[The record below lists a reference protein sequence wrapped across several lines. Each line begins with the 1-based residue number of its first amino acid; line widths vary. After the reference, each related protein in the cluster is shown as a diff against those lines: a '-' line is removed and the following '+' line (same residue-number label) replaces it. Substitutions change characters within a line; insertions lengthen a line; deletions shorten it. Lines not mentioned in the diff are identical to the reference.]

1 MLNFQQKK
9 PAKGVGFT
17 LDPVRREQAK
27 APLARRRYT
36 HLVFLVGV
44 ICISGY
50 LLWGYLDKIR
60 NSLNPVTNRLN
71 QEIPLTPMAKPTIVD
86 LPALPDAAAIAV
98 HQAEVSDQ
106 SASANMPLWIDQPDA
121 KTMAWLAAKLEHDR
135 SAPPL
140 PQRVEARDLILR
152 HVKVGE
158 NMVITG
164 MLEDSQPAPIAGAS
178 NGYQRLLVGLPN
190 QQYIEIIAPEEAR
203 ELAIGEEV
211 VVVGRYLGFATLAK
225 DKSAP
230 VTNVSAVEKLA
241 VAPTQNPPPSAAVP
255 QNIEL
260 PLIAARVVAK
270 PAVQRE
276 RANPYVMNG
285 SWKLPDDIYQN
296 IDDDLLLIET
306 RPYYYTL
313 GQVLLDRRTPEIYA
327 AAKNANELA
336 GEIHKEPAKFR
347 GERFTIRGHVFH
359 AWEETAVAQDRPFG
373 VDRVV
378 RVILWSEDWG
388 DWEVSD
394 GNKTKTS
401 RKLILRAF
409 EFAAIT
415 NDPLPLPGDIIT
427 ANGRFLRLRSME
439 VKANEARAARD
450 RNMGIQRQ
458 SDRAH
463 TFLFVTDGF
472 NLAPMVPPADHTW
485 LMIGVVAAG
494 ALLAFVLLRMSW
506 REAQK
511 KEQIFDSVKK
521 LRDGRHA
528 LKAKQK
534 AATRESESSTSAPV
548 QPEHQPEHQPEP
560 PAA

>member
-9 PAKGVGFT
+9 PVKGVGFT

-36 HLVFLVGV
+36 HLVFLAGV
-44 ICISGY
+44 ICITGY

-71 QEIPLTPMAKPTIVD
+71 QEIPLTPMAKPTIAD
-86 LPALPDAAAIAV
+86 LPAMPDAAAIAV

-106 SASANMPLWIDQPDA
+106 TASGTVPLWIDQPDA
-121 KTMAWLAAKLEHDR
+121 NTMAWMVAKLAHDR
-135 SAPPL
+135 STPPL

-158 NMVITG
+158 NIVITG
-164 MLEDSQPAPIAGAS
+164 MLEDSQPAPVAGAS
-178 NGYQRLLVGLPN
+178 DGYQWLLVSLPN
-190 QQYIEIIAPEEAR
+190 QQYIEVIAPEGAR
-203 ELAIGEEV
+203 ELVIGEEV
-211 VVVGRYLGFATLAK
+211 VVVGRHLGFATLPK
-225 DKSAP
+225 DKAALTTDVP
-230 VTNVSAVEKLA
+230 AVEKQA
-241 VAPTQNPPPSAAVP
+241 VAPVQNLPPTVSRTQNV
-255 QNIEL
+255 EL

-270 PAVQRE
+270 PAIQRE
-276 RANPYVMNG
+276 TANPYVMNG
-285 SWKLPDDIYQN
+285 SWKLPEDIYQN

-306 RPYYYTL
+306 RPYYYAL
-313 GQVLLDRRTPEIYA
+313 GQMLLDRRTPEIFA

-336 GEIHKEPAKFR
+336 GVIHKEPAKFR
-347 GERFTIRGHVFH
+347 GELFTIRGHVFH

-373 VDRVV
+373 VERVV

-388 DWEVSD
+388 DWELSD

-409 EFAAIT
+409 EIAAIT
-415 NDPLPLPGDIIT
+415 NDPLPLAGDVIT
-427 ANGRFLRLRSME
+427 AKGRFLRLRSME

-450 RNMGIQRQ
+450 KTMGIQRQ

-472 NLAPMVPPADHTW
+472 NLAPNVPQADHTW
-485 LMIGVVAAG
+485 LMVCVISAG

-534 AATRESESSTSAPV
+534 ADARESEPATSKRE
-548 QPEHQPEHQPEP
+548 QPENPPDP

>member
-9 PAKGVGFT
+9 PVKGVGFT

-36 HLVFLVGV
+36 HLVFLAGV
-44 ICISGY
+44 ICITGY

-71 QEIPLTPMAKPTIVD
+71 QEIPLTPMAKPSIVD
-86 LPALPDAAAIAV
+86 LTAMPDAASIAV
-98 HQAEVSDQ
+98 HQAEAIDQ
-106 SASANMPLWIDQPDA
+106 TASSMVPLWIDQPDA
-121 KTMAWLAAKLEHDR
+121 NTMAWMVAKLAHDR
-135 SAPPL
+135 STPPL

-158 NMVITG
+158 NIVITG
-164 MLEDSQPAPIAGAS
+164 MLEDSQPAPVAGAS
-178 NGYQRLLVGLPN
+178 DGYQRLIVSLPN
-190 QQYIEIIAPEEAR
+190 QQYIEVIAPEGAR
-203 ELAIGEEV
+203 ELVIGEEV
-211 VVVGRYLGFATLAK
+211 VVVGRHLGFATLPK
-225 DKSAP
+225 DKAAL
-230 VTNVSAVEKLA
+230 TTDVSTVEKPA
-241 VAPTQNPPPSAAVP
+241 VAPVHNSPPTVSQTQNV
-255 QNIEL
+255 EL

-270 PAVQRE
+270 PAIQRE
-276 RANPYVMNG
+276 TANPYVMNG
-285 SWKLPDDIYQN
+285 SWKLPEDIYLN

-313 GQVLLDRRTPEIYA
+313 GQVLLDRRTPEIFS

-336 GEIHKEPAKFR
+336 GAIHKEPAKFR
-347 GERFTIRGHVFH
+347 GELFTIRGHVFH

-373 VDRVV
+373 VERVV

-388 DWEVSD
+388 DWELSD

-401 RKLILRAF
+401 HKLILRAF
-409 EFAAIT
+409 EIAAIT
-415 NDPLPLPGDIIT
+415 NDPLPLAGDVIT
-427 ANGRFLRLRSME
+427 AKGRFLRLRSME

-450 RNMGIQRQ
+450 KSMGIQRQ

-472 NLAPMVPPADHTW
+472 NLAPNVPQADHTW
-485 LMIGVVAAG
+485 LMVCVISAG

-534 AATRESESSTSAPV
+534 ADARESEPATSKRE
-548 QPEHQPEHQPEP
+548 QPENPPDP
-560 PAA
+560 PAV

>member
-9 PAKGVGFT
+9 PVKGVGFT

-36 HLVFLVGV
+36 HLVFLAGV
-44 ICISGY
+44 ICITGY

-71 QEIPLTPMAKPTIVD
+71 QEIPLTPMAKPTIAD
-86 LPALPDAAAIAV
+86 LPAMPDAAAIAV

-106 SASANMPLWIDQPDA
+106 TASGTVPLWIDQPDA
-121 KTMAWLAAKLEHDR
+121 NTMAWMVAKLAHDR
-135 SAPPL
+135 STPPL

-158 NMVITG
+158 NIVITG
-164 MLEDSQPAPIAGAS
+164 MLEDSQPAPVAGAS
-178 NGYQRLLVGLPN
+178 DGYQWLLVSLPN
-190 QQYIEIIAPEEAR
+190 QQYIEVIAPEGAR
-203 ELAIGEEV
+203 ELVIGEEV
-211 VVVGRYLGFATLAK
+211 VVVGRHLGFATLPK
-225 DKSAP
+225 DKAALMTDVP
-230 VTNVSAVEKLA
+230 AVEKQA
-241 VAPTQNPPPSAAVP
+241 VAPVQNLPPTVSRTQNV
-255 QNIEL
+255 EL

-270 PAVQRE
+270 PAIQRE
-276 RANPYVMNG
+276 TANPYVMNG
-285 SWKLPDDIYQN
+285 SWKLPEDIYQN

-306 RPYYYTL
+306 RPYYYAL
-313 GQVLLDRRTPEIYA
+313 GQMLLDRRTPEIFA

-336 GEIHKEPAKFR
+336 GVIHKEPAKFR
-347 GERFTIRGHVFH
+347 GELFTIRGHVFH

-373 VDRVV
+373 VERVV

-388 DWEVSD
+388 DWELSD

-401 RKLILRAF
+401 HKLILRAF
-409 EFAAIT
+409 EIAAIT
-415 NDPLPLPGDIIT
+415 NDPLPLAGDVIT
-427 ANGRFLRLRSME
+427 AKGRFLRLRSME

-450 RNMGIQRQ
+450 KTMGIQRQ

-472 NLAPMVPPADHTW
+472 NLAPNVPQADHTW
-485 LMIGVVAAG
+485 LMVCVISAG

-534 AATRESESSTSAPV
+534 ADARESEPATSKRE
-548 QPEHQPEHQPEP
+548 QPENPPDP

>member
-9 PAKGVGFT
+9 PVKGVGFT

-36 HLVFLVGV
+36 HLVFLAGV
-44 ICISGY
+44 ICITGY

-71 QEIPLTPMAKPTIVD
+71 QEIPLTPMAKPTIAD
-86 LPALPDAAAIAV
+86 LPAMPDAAAIAV
-98 HQAEVSDQ
+98 HQAEVTDQ
-106 SASANMPLWIDQPDA
+106 TASGTVPLWIDQPDA
-121 KTMAWLAAKLEHDR
+121 NTMAWMVAKLAHDR
-135 SAPPL
+135 STPPL

-158 NMVITG
+158 NIVITG
-164 MLEDSQPAPIAGAS
+164 MLEDSQPAPVAGAS
-178 NGYQRLLVGLPN
+178 DGYQWLLVSLPN
-190 QQYIEIIAPEEAR
+190 QQYIEVIAPEGAR
-203 ELAIGEEV
+203 ELVIGEEV
-211 VVVGRYLGFATLAK
+211 VVVGRHLGFATLPK
-225 DKSAP
+225 DKAALTTDVP
-230 VTNVSAVEKLA
+230 AVEKQA
-241 VAPTQNPPPSAAVP
+241 VAPVQNLPPTVSRTQNV
-255 QNIEL
+255 EL

-270 PAVQRE
+270 PAIQRE
-276 RANPYVMNG
+276 TANPYVMNG
-285 SWKLPDDIYQN
+285 SWKLPEDIYQN

-306 RPYYYTL
+306 RPYYYAL
-313 GQVLLDRRTPEIYA
+313 GQMLLDRRTPEIFA

-336 GEIHKEPAKFR
+336 GVIHKEPAKFR
-347 GERFTIRGHVFH
+347 GELFTIRGHVFH

-373 VDRVV
+373 VERVV

-388 DWEVSD
+388 DWELSD

-409 EFAAIT
+409 EIAAIT
-415 NDPLPLPGDIIT
+415 NDPLPLAGDVIT
-427 ANGRFLRLRSME
+427 AKGRFLRLRSME

-450 RNMGIQRQ
+450 KTMGIQRQ

-472 NLAPMVPPADHTW
+472 NLAPNVPQADHTW
-485 LMIGVVAAG
+485 LMVCVISAG

-534 AATRESESSTSAPV
+534 ADARESEPATSKRE
-548 QPEHQPEHQPEP
+548 QPENPPDP